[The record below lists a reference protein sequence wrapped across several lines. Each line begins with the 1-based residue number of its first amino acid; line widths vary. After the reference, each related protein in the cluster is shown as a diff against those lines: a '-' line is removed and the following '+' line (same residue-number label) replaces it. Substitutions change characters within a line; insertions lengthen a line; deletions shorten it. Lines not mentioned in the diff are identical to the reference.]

1 MLKCWKNTF
10 LKEKYFVKEN
20 EMFWNY
26 YFSKWNLQ
34 ILINYLIDVSNLPR
48 YYGSYWK
55 ISPTPSPTIFPSNKG
70 ISLFA
75 HNQLDISANYQK

>member
-1 MLKCWKNTF
+1 MFKNTF

-26 YFSKWNLQ
+26 LSSKWNLQ

-48 YYGSYWK
+48 DYGSYWK
-55 ISPTPSPTIFPSNKG
+55 ISPTPPQPFSHQTRAYHCLPIIN
-70 ISLFA
+70 
-75 HNQLDISANYQK
+75 

>member
-1 MLKCWKNTF
+1 LVASKQIILILEMLKCWKNTF

-48 YYGSYWK
+48 YYGSY
-55 ISPTPSPTIFPSNKG
+55 
-70 ISLFA
+70 
-75 HNQLDISANYQK
+75 